1 MQKRLSS
8 FNKHT
13 LFLSTILMVLIFA
26 ISSCTTTVEVT
37 REVPVQVTVV
47 VPGPEV
53 VVTRVVEREVVTE
66 VVEVTRVVEV
76 DTAAGLPEG
85 NLVIELSQPPLTFDV
100 AEATDV
106 NSLTAAWQIY
116 DSLLY
121 LNERGAIRPALA
133 ESWDISQ
140 DGRTYTFNLRP
151 NVFFHNGE
159 PFNGDAVLFSWQRA
173 QLSETSNAQAW
184 SAAETVE
191 VVDDLTVVV
200 TTAEPDP
207 FFLTKVAQYWAIVP
221 PGYIGRE
228 GEEGFAA
235 APVGTGPFIFVEAQ
249 PNDFVRLRANP
260 NYWDPEL
267 PKLQTL
273 TFRFITDAETRRTGL
288 QNGSLHIV
296 KSITADDAD
305 ALYLSANVNIIT
317 YPQDQ
322 IYYIAFN
329 NQTTGDNSPLE
340 DPRVRQALNYAVNR
354 RAIINDLFDGYAQPA
369 NSLFTPLSFGHNNTL
384 PSFNYDPLLAQS
396 LLEEAGYASGF
407 TVEFVCPDMSFPNFN
422 EVCEMVQADLATI
435 GVNANL
441 TFISPD
447 IYFESYDNGEL
458 PPLAGNQTTGQGG
471 EIYNRLQT
479 LLGENQLLWS
489 DSELSPLVAQ
499 LKNTAAQTARA
510 AIYADIQPLLIENP
524 PFLYLYTPVT
534 VEAINL
540 AVQNYQPRQ
549 DGITFF
555 KEVVLFRP

>member
-1 MQKRLSS
+1 M
-8 FNKHT
+8 
-13 LFLSTILMVLIFA
+13 MLIFV

-37 REVPVQVTVV
+37 REVPVQVTVE

-53 VVTRVVEREVVTE
+53 VVTRVIEREVVTE
-66 VVEVTRVVEV
+66 VVEVTRIVEV
-76 DTAAGLPEG
+76 DTAAGRPQG
-85 NLVIELSQPPLTFDV
+85 NLVIELSQPPVTLDV
-100 AEATDV
+100 AEATDAD
-106 NSLTAAWQIY
+106 SLTAAWQLY

-140 DGRTYTFNLRP
+140 DGRIYTFNLRP

-159 PFNGDAVLFSWQRA
+159 PFNADAVLFSWQRA

-184 SAAETVE
+184 AAAETVE
-191 VVDDLTVVV
+191 VIDDLTFVV
-200 TTAEPDP
+200 TTAAPDP

-235 APVGTGPFIFVEAQ
+235 APVGTGPFMFVEAQ

-260 NYWDPEL
+260 NYWDPNL
-267 PKLQTL
+267 PKLQSL
-273 TFRFITDAETRRTGL
+273 TFRFITDPEARRTGL
-288 QNGSLHIV
+288 RNGSLHIV
-296 KSITADDAD
+296 KSVTAEDAD
-305 ALYLSANVNIIT
+305 ALYLLTNVDIIN

-329 NQTTGDNSPLE
+329 NQTTGANSPLA
-340 DPRVRQALNYAVNR
+340 DPQVRQALNYAVNR
-354 RAIINDLFDGYAQPA
+354 QAITNELFDRYAQPA
-369 NSLFTPLSFGHNNTL
+369 NSLFTPLNFGFDNTL
-384 PSFNYDPLLAQS
+384 TRFTYDPLLAQS

-407 TVEFVCPDMSFPNFN
+407 TVEFVCPDMSFTNFN

-435 GVNANL
+435 GINANL

-458 PPLAGNQTTGQGG
+458 PPLAGNQTAGQGG
-471 EIYNRLQT
+471 EIYDRLQN
-479 LLGENQLLWS
+479 LLGENQPLWS
-489 DSELSPLVAQ
+489 DPDLTPLVIQ
-499 LKNTAAQTARA
+499 LKDTAAQTARA
-510 AIYADIQPLLIENP
+510 SLYADIQPLLIENP

-534 VEAINL
+534 IEAINT

-549 DGITFF
+549 NGITFF
-555 KEVVLFRP
+555 KEVVLFIP